1 MWSLYSLSIDEIKEY
16 DKDQFSVEAYNLL
29 NFIKFRRSVRK
40 FKNMKVEKEK
50 ISKIIDSGRFIQTAT
65 NSQDVSYI
73 VVTEKLNELRN
84 LAYKSLKVKDE
95 YILTNLTPETRYL
108 CQKWG
113 HWKTKVLSIPFKL
126 TTLF

>member
-1 MWSLYSLSIDEIKEY
+1 
-16 DKDQFSVEAYNLL
+16 
-29 NFIKFRRSVRK
+29 
-40 FKNMKVEKEK
+40 MKVEKEK

-73 VVTEKLNELRN
+73 VVTEKLNELRD

-108 CQKWG
+108 CQK
-113 HWKTKVLSIPFKL
+113 
-126 TTLF
+126 